1 MAQGVSSEHSLSTN
15 RWNCKG
21 DRLLNDETRTDIGD
35 LSLESSRSSSTAE
48 QISDKGQDT
57 VEMAK
62 NAAGQAGQKSKNFMN
77 QQIDQRSTQAGERVR
92 ADCRERTRAGARAR
106 LEHQGESAGRFR
118 ELKATFAQPSSRSF
132 LLVEWASPFGPGFC
146 FHSARARDHG

>member
-1 MAQGVSSEHSLSTN
+1 
-15 RWNCKG
+15 
-21 DRLLNDETRTDIGD
+21 
-35 LSLESSRSSSTAE
+35 
-48 QISDKGQDT
+48 
-57 VEMAK
+57 MAK

-118 ELKATFAQPSSRSF
+118 ELKATFGSTFKSIVPPRRAGIAFWSRILFPLGACSRSR
-132 LLVEWASPFGPGFC
+132 VSRQEE
-146 FHSARARDHG
+146 RV